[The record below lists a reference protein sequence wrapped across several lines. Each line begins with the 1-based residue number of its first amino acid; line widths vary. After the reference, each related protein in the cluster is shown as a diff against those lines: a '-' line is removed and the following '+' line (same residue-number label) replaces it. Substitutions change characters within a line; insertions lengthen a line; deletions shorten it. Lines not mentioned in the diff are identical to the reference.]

1 MRPLN
6 HTVIS
11 FQTIGACTA
20 RLPDRVISG
29 GEYSEGDTPPTVCNR
44 SIFPICRENLE
55 EVGGIRYTPPP
66 RFSQPHTTAGR
77 ALFHL
82 MSAFGG
88 KADIGQRRFNVRL

>member
-55 EVGGIRYTPPP
+55 EVGGICYTPCAPL
-66 RFSQPHTTAGR
+66 FTAAHDCLAPDQNR
-77 ALFHL
+77 
-82 MSAFGG
+82 
-88 KADIGQRRFNVRL
+88 

>member
-44 SIFPICRENLE
+44 SIFPDLSGEFGRGRWNLL
-55 EVGGIRYTPPP
+55 
-66 RFSQPHTTAGR
+66 H
-77 ALFHL
+77 ALRPAFH
-82 MSAFGG
+82 S
-88 KADIGQRRFNVRL
+88 RTRLPGARSK